1 METRDNDFVPFAK
14 PSIGPEE
21 EAAVLEVLRSGWLTT
36 GKVARAFEEEFA
48 AYVGTGLAYAVNSAT
63 SGLLLALEALGIGP
77 GDRVATS
84 TYTFTSSA
92 AVARQLGAEVVFCD
106 IAPEDYNIDPRA
118 LEAAFA
124 REKGIKAVV
133 AVHVGGLPCRMSEIA
148 RIATRSGAVVVEDSA
163 HAFPSRLPEGMAGT
177 LGDAGVYSFYA
188 TKTIATGE
196 GGMVVARS
204 EAVRKRIATMRMH
217 GFDRAA
223 WDRYTSK
230 AASWRY
236 DVVEAGYKCNLPDL
250 LAAIGRE
257 QLRKADLFLAQRREI
272 ASTYERAFSGHRA
285 LELPPVH
292 DAHSWHL
299 YSLRLRPGSL
309 RIGRDEF
316 IERLAARGCGAS
328 VHFIPL
334 HTMTYWSR
342 RYSLSPDDFPEALD
356 KFSRTISLPIW
367 HGMGAD
373 QVERVALAVLDVAK
387 EAAA

>member
-1 METRDNDFVPFAK
+1 
-14 PSIGPEE
+14 
-21 EAAVLEVLRSGWLTT
+21 
-36 GKVARAFEEEFA
+36 
-48 AYVGTGLAYAVNSAT
+48 NSAT
-63 SGLLLALEALGIGP
+63 SGLFLSLEALGVGP

-92 AVARQLGAEVVFCD
+92 AVARHLGAEVVFCD

-118 LEAAFA
+118 LEAALK
-124 REKGIKAVV
+124 REKRVKAVV
-133 AVHVGGLPCRMSEIA
+133 AVHVGGLPCRIAEIG
-148 RIATRSGAVVVEDSA
+148 RIASRSGAAVVEDSA
-163 HAFPSRLPEGMAGT
+163 HAFPSRLGEGFIGT

-188 TKTIATGE
+188 TKTIASGD

-204 EAVRKRIATMRMH
+204 EAVRARIATMRMH

-230 AASWRY
+230 SASWRY
-236 DVVEAGYKCNLPDL
+236 DVVEAGFKCNLPDL

-257 QLRKADLFLAQRREI
+257 QLRKADIFLEQRREI
-272 ASTYERAFSGHRA
+272 ASTYMRAFAGHRA

-299 YSLRLRPGSL
+299 FSLRLRPGTLS
-309 RIGRDEF
+309 IGRDEF
-316 IERLAARGCGAS
+316 IERLSSRGCGTS

-334 HTMTYWSR
+334 HTMTYWAR
-342 RYSLSPDDFPEALD
+342 RYSLSPGDFPEALD

-367 HGMGAD
+367 HGMTTA